1 MLLIYLLML
10 VCAAGLATFIF
21 RYDLHEKEPWYMAL
35 LAVAMGFSAMWL
47 AGMVEDFTLTRLAI
61 GRQDFAARA
70 AVVAHIESLARVAM
84 VLSVAWLFRP
94 RFNDPLDGLMYGTLG
109 GLGMAIQES
118 LLYLSLAPPTPHTLG
133 VEVIRLFAHSLMGG
147 LVGFAVGQWVRPMSK
162 PHPKPILTA
171 GCLAVAVLVHFSW
184 DFIAYQNSHRA
195 LLKVLPMVL
204 MLALMLVWGG
214 LVAYASEQARGKPRK
229 AERTIATAT
238 GEGADVLDE
247 DSESATGLSV

>member
-1 MLLIYLLML
+1 MLLIYVLMF
-10 VCAAGLATFIF
+10 VCAAGLAAFIF
-21 RYDLHEKEPWYMAL
+21 RYDLHEKEPWYMAI
-35 LAVAMGFSAMWL
+35 LAVGMGFSFMWA
-47 AGMVEDFTLTRLAI
+47 AGLIEDVALVRLAI
-61 GRQDFAARA
+61 GRTQYAARA

-118 LLYLSLAPPTPHTLG
+118 LLYLSLAPATPHTLG
-133 VEVIRLFAHSLMGG
+133 VEVVRLFAHSLMGG

-184 DFIAYQNSHRA
+184 DFIAYQASHRA
-195 LLKVLPMVL
+195 LLRVLPMVL

-214 LVAYASEQARGKPRK
+214 LVAYASEQARGKPPR
-229 AERTIATAT
+229 AQRSGPTPR
-238 GEGADVLDE
+238 GAGALDDDE
-247 DSESATGLSV
+247 VASELSV